1 MNMSGQLLAGPYM
14 VQEVDYT
21 ELGRALEH
29 TFVEEF
35 GPSAVRDVRVVHF
48 NPDIIDATV
57 EVQARQPAM
66 DDMSWPL
73 SEIFRRDGLRVAIR
87 VIQASHTDM
96 ATESGRGP
104 SLMLAQDMRSR

>member
-1 MNMSGQLLAGPYM
+1 MSMRRQLLAGPYM

-21 ELGRALEH
+21 ELGRALAH
-29 TFVEEF
+29 AFIEEF
-35 GPSAVRDVRVVHF
+35 GPSAVREVRVVHF
-48 NPDIIDATV
+48 NPDVIDATV

-66 DDMSWPL
+66 DDMSLHL
-73 SEIFRRDGLRVAIR
+73 SEMFRRDGLRVAIR

-96 ATESGRGP
+96 PPDNGP